1 MGHDISN
8 EPQGCVFHW
17 VLEQAMIRIFSCTV
31 IYQLGVKTNLTVI
44 IESVDNMWQHKNCYK
59 PLEPTLNQ
67 WQSPSRVSMTN
78 RLLVAQKALK
88 ETAKKVLFLFSI
100 GACGLTEYCIY
111 NSHDGFS
118 NKPTAISAWLPLR
131 FHNFQVHKALLTAY
145 SWALETPHSGHAA
158 LLEEVRRERYTWTS
172 YITPAVNTISKA
184 RHPCARHLN

>member
-1 MGHDISN
+1 MTFPMNHKDVHFIESLNKQWLEFIS
-8 EPQGCVFHW
+8 C
-17 VLEQAMIRIFSCTV
+17 MV

-44 IESVDNMWQHKNCYK
+44 IESVDNMWQHKNSYK

-88 ETAKKVLFLFSI
+88 ETAKTVLFLFSI

-118 NKPTAISAWLPLR
+118 NKPTAISAWLPLC
-131 FHNFQVHKALLTAY
+131 FHNFQVHKTFLTAY
-145 SWALETPHSGHAA
+145 SWALKFILLQTPHSGHAA
-158 LLEEVRRERYTWTS
+158 LPEEVSRERY
-172 YITPAVNTISKA
+172 P
-184 RHPCARHLN
+184 